1 MGLRKTLILTALV
14 VPLMSVN
21 PAFASG
27 TVSGAGGADAYARG
41 KAVFSRKVT
50 CETCPLASGVETPEA
65 AKAALA
71 RVDSGDFGLDEGERK
86 AVKEFLNRRFKLA

>member
-1 MGLRKTLILTALV
+1 MVLRKSVLLAAMAAS
-14 VPLMSVN
+14 LMSVD
-21 PAFASG
+21 PAYASG

-86 AVKEFLNRRFKLA
+86 AVKEFLNRRFKLS